1 MAMAMAW
8 EREGAA
14 RRSLTVVDVSQS
26 IANSH
31 SPHATAAL
39 SLLSGCVSLHGTHLT
54 ATPPIY
60 IHTHTHTAPFY
71 YMLQYEQALEEVY
84 IVPLPRLELL
94 SRHMRKGMLTRDSFS
109 ETETDLDPFDNIC
122 FVLSTGRCGSTLTSK
137 ILAEP
142 PEYVLSVVVAHLVL
156 VLVHPPG
163 MSMLTCSDCWQMEQM
178 PESLG
183 ARRVHQL
190 AAVWRCR

>member
-1 MAMAMAW
+1 MAMAW

-137 ILAEP
+137 VLAEP
-142 PEYVLSVVVAHLVL
+142 PEYVLVLLRCGRASCAGFGASAGNVDAH
-156 VLVHPPG
+156 
-163 MSMLTCSDCWQMEQM
+163 M
-178 PESLG
+178 
-183 ARRVHQL
+183 
-190 AAVWRCR
+190 

>member
-1 MAMAMAW
+1 
-8 EREGAA
+8 
-14 RRSLTVVDVSQS
+14 
-26 IANSH
+26 
-31 SPHATAAL
+31 
-39 SLLSGCVSLHGTHLT
+39 
-54 ATPPIY
+54 
-60 IHTHTHTAPFY
+60 
-71 YMLQYEQALEEVY
+71 MLQYEQALEEVY

-142 PEYVLSVVVAHLVL
+142 PEYVLVL
-156 VLVHPPG
+156 LRCG
-163 MSMLTCSDCWQMEQM
+163 RTRILCWFWCIRRECRCSQCSDCWQMEQM